1 MMLSNTPP
9 STIIGAFE
17 APLSLVETG
26 NIVSG
31 LMFMSSRRDIGM
43 TVSWA
48 PVSAMAGLLLDLP
61 GLWLLC
67 LNLGRLR
74 PRDE

>member
-1 MMLSNTPP
+1 MVVLVIPAGLLAVMLSRTPP
-9 STIIGAFE
+9 STIIGALD

-31 LMFMSSRRDIGM
+31 LMFMSASSDMGI
-43 TVSWA
+43 TDNWA

-61 GLWLLC
+61 GL
-67 LNLGRLR
+67 
-74 PRDE
+74 